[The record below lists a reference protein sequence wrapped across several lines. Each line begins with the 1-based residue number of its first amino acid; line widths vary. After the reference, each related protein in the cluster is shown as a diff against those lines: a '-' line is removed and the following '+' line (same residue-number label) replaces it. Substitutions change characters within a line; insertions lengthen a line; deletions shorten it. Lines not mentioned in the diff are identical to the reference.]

1 MKTRRYAAP
10 RQASV
15 GKPHSQVPS
24 KKTQHWQV
32 RKRRPGNKKE
42 EDGEEEEEEEDSKG
56 GYAEALV
63 ASQHPPLRLRDEAAH
78 AAGAPRLRPW
88 APPQPGSR
96 ELLMEDTS

>member
-1 MKTRRYAAP
+1 VWAAHVALCRLGRRALHTQWAAP
-10 RQASV
+10 GR
-15 GKPHSQVPS
+15 GPLL
-24 KKTQHWQV
+24 
-32 RKRRPGNKKE
+32 PGLETRE
-42 EDGEEEEEEEDSKG
+42 EEGEEEEEEEDSKG

>member
-1 MKTRRYAAP
+1 MTPPPRLRGHHDRSSAP
-10 RQASV
+10 
-15 GKPHSQVPS
+15 
-24 KKTQHWQV
+24 
-32 RKRRPGNKKE
+32 E
-42 EDGEEEEEEEDSKG
+42 EEGEEEEEEEDSKG